1 MTNKE
6 YRYKRPIDYYFYLIA
21 LIIII
26 GLYGFALGRILLTFF
41 DNFQKSK
48 LISFLVLG
56 FLMFGI
62 IYVLIQIVKMFRQYD
77 KIDHDKEIKVDNNNR
92 LLVLKQNG
100 KERIIQNE
108 DIETVEIFEPST
120 AGYPMG
126 YFSYIRLN
134 LKFGENII
142 ITRFTLPLGEIDL
155 MKVLKGIK
163 RIRKT
168 RFFNQIK

>member
-108 DIETVEIFEPST
+108 DIETVEIF
-120 AGYPMG
+120 
-126 YFSYIRLN
+126 
-134 LKFGENII
+134 
-142 ITRFTLPLGEIDL
+142 
-155 MKVLKGIK
+155 
-163 RIRKT
+163 
-168 RFFNQIK
+168 